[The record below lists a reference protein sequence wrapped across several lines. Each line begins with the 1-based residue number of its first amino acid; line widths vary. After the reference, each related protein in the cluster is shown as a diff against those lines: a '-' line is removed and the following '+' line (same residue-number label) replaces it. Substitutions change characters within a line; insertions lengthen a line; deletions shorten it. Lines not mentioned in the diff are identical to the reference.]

1 MKVTK
6 KKELTMNRTIL
17 GALLGIIMI
26 SGAVLG
32 QGTVSGTVT
41 DADGNALPGANVVVE
56 GTSSGAAATLSGAYS
71 IDLPNGTY
79 TVTASVVGHNKSSA
93 TVKIQNSNESAN
105 FTLASSSVAL
115 GGVDVLANRVDN
127 TNAISYDDYTK
138 ADIDFRLG
146 GRGLPKA
153 LSTLPSVFVE
163 NGGGWDDE
171 NVYVRGFDD
180 RYTAYLI
187 NGVPMNDMENGNL
200 YFSNWTVL
208 ADVAAVV
215 QVQRGAGAV
224 NLAVPSLGGTV
235 NFISIVPTTEASVQ
249 IKQEVGEYDFSKTAV
264 TVNSGL
270 MMNDKLTVVMAASR
284 RTADRF
290 FATGTYTDAW
300 SYYFNASY
308 SINDNNRIE
317 MVALGSPQLHGHN
330 FWNNRISN
338 YSHELARDMGV
349 EDGDLRTE
357 YGVDFNPRA
366 DELETPYNGKRALAS
381 WVPFD
386 GWNWREADPH
396 SSTMINERNN
406 YFHKPIV
413 QVNSYNQ
420 VRDDMLLSTALY
432 YSGGEGGGSGSAGSI
447 KWKSDGSGRDYDA
460 TILRNSTDNWVDGY
474 GYVSAG
480 ILRGS
485 RNNQYTYGVMSKL
498 DYDISESI
506 LLTVGLDLRT
516 AEVEHYRQ
524 VYDLLGGDAYYNSS
538 NDNWTTDQEKYR
550 TLGDK
555 IQYDNTNQ
563 IDWQGGYAQVS
574 YNGGDGATAFGMF
587 GTTSASYAVQDH
599 FQLGEPTL
607 EADAES
613 GYQMKLGGTY
623 PVSDTWLLYGNFST
637 ANLTPTLDKLVDDAN
652 FILNSDFENE
662 KATWFDIGA
671 RFKAPNGQWTGSL
684 NYYTSQWSDRAQ
696 SGTVEDLSGN
706 ESFFN
711 IDGLEENHS
720 GLEYSIAYQPIPV
733 LRIDARGHVSDW
745 RFTHNLNYT
754 YYEVLGD
761 PSTSTNF
768 NLYVK
773 DVMVSGAPQEAHNLI
788 FTGFWNTMKASLEV
802 EHFGKQYPR
811 WGYDGAIQDLAFLL
825 GENNTFADDAYI
837 TDFTTLYNL
846 KFQYGMNV
854 GGKDVTLN
862 ASVHNAGDELYVG
875 DFVDAYDGSGD
886 VANLRVRLGQ
896 PRSWVLGFTINY

>member
-127 TNAISYDDYTK
+127 TDAISYDDYTK

-208 ADVAAVV
+208 ADVASVV

-235 NFISIVPTTEASVQ
+235 NFISAVPTTEASVQ

-270 MMNDKLTVVMAASR
+270 IMDDKMTVIMAASR

-290 FATGTYTDAW
+290 FATGTYSDAW
-300 SYYFNASY
+300 SYYFNTSY

-317 MVALGSPQLHGHN
+317 MVALGSPQIHGHN

-338 YSHELARDMGV
+338 YSHELAGDMGV
-349 EDGDLRTE
+349 ADDDLRTE
-357 YGVDFNPRA
+357 YGVDWNPRA

-447 KWKSDGSGRDYDA
+447 RWKSDGSGRDYDE
-460 TILRNSTDNWVDGY
+460 TIRRNTLDWVDGY
-474 GYVSAG
+474 GYQSRG

-485 RNNQYTYGVMSKL
+485 RNNQYTYGIMSKL
-498 DYDISESI
+498 DYDVSESI
-506 LLTVGLDLRT
+506 LLTVGLDVRT

-524 VYDLLGGDAYYNSS
+524 VYDLLGGDVYYNSS
-538 NDNWTTDQEKYR
+538 NENWTTDQEKYR

-607 EADAES
+607 EADAET

-696 SGTVEDLSGN
+696 NGTVEDLSGN

-745 RFTHNLNYT
+745 RFTDDLSYT
-754 YYEVLGD
+754 YYEVVGD
-761 PSTSTNF
+761 PSSSTNF
-768 NLYVK
+768 DLYVK

-862 ASVHNAGDELYVG
+862 AYVHNASDELYVG

>member
-1 MKVTK
+1 
-6 KKELTMNRTIL
+6 MNRTIL

-41 DADGNALPGANVVVE
+41 DADGNALSGANVVVE

-79 TVTASVVGHNKSSA
+79 TVTASVVGHNTSSA

-127 TNAISYDDYTK
+127 TDAISYDDYTK

-208 ADVAAVV
+208 ADVASVV
-215 QVQRGAGAV
+215 QIQRGAGAV

-235 NFISIVPTTEASVQ
+235 NFISAAPTTEAGVQ

-270 MMNDKLTVVMAASR
+270 IMDDKMTVVMAASR

-290 FATGTYTDAW
+290 FATGTYSDAW
-300 SYYFNASY
+300 SYYFNTSY

-330 FWNNRISN
+330 FWNNRVSN

-349 EDGDLRTE
+349 ADEDLRTE
-357 YGVDFNPRA
+357 YGVDWNPRA
-366 DELETPYNGKRALAS
+366 DELDTPYHGKRALAS

-432 YSGGEGGGSGSAGSI
+432 YSGGEGGGSGSAGSL

-460 TILRNSTDNWVDGY
+460 TILRNSTENWVDGY
-474 GYVSAG
+474 GYQSAG
-480 ILRGS
+480 VLRGS
-485 RNNQYTYGVMSKL
+485 RNNQYTYGIMSKL
-498 DYDISESI
+498 DWDLSESTK
-506 LLTVGLDLRT
+506 LTFGLDVRT

-524 VYDLLGGDAYYNSS
+524 VYDLLGGDVYYNSS
-538 NDNWTTDQEKYR
+538 NENWTTDQEKYR

-555 IQYDNTNQ
+555 IQYDNTNT
-563 IDWQGGYAQVS
+563 IDWQGGYTQVS
-574 YNGGDGATAFGMF
+574 YNDGSGATAFGMF
-587 GTTSASYAVQDH
+587 GTTSASYTVQDH

-607 EADAES
+607 EADAET
-613 GYQMKLGGTY
+613 GWQMKVGGTY
-623 PVSDTWLLYGNFST
+623 PISDTWLLYGNFST

-652 FILNSDFENE
+652 FIVNTDFENE
-662 KATWFDIGA
+662 KATWFDVGA
-671 RFKAPNGQWTGSL
+671 RFQAPNGQWAGSL
-684 NYYTSQWSDRAQ
+684 NYYSSQWSDRAQ
-696 SGTVEDLSGN
+696 SGEVEDLSGN
-706 ESFFN
+706 ESFFS
-711 IDGLEENHS
+711 IVGLEENHS

-745 RFTHNLNYT
+745 RFTDNLNYT
-754 YYEVLGD
+754 YYEVSGD

-768 NLYVK
+768 DLYVK

-788 FTGFWNTMKASLEV
+788 LTGFWNTMKASIEV

-825 GENNTFADDAYI
+825 GEGNTFADDAYV
-837 TDFTTLYNL
+837 TDFSTLFNL
-846 KFQYGMNV
+846 KFQYGMNL
-854 GGKDVTLN
+854 GGKDVVLN

-896 PRSWVLGFTINY
+896 PRSWVIGFTINY